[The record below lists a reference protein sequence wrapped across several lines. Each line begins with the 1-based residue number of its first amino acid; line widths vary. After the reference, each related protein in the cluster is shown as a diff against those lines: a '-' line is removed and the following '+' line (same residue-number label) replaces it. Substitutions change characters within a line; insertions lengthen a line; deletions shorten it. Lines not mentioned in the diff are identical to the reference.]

1 MTPVL
6 LRFSLGSPNP
16 PVDLDIP
23 TMGAAPGTLYRHA
36 LVQGSDHSSV
46 YDDVNKPSVYGD
58 VNKSTSG
65 LETFRD
71 KGEKPDHDIDDSFAI
86 WSWS

>member
-6 LRFSLGSPNP
+6 SRLSFGSPNP